1 MHVWPWMAGL
11 YSVGLPFCQSCSWNI
26 SHGHNLMFIHTQV
39 SNYSTK
45 LMDFH
50 HMLGDDMVLVVMSF
64 LYGKDP
70 KEKEIKRTA
79 KVFTEPLVFFLAH

>member
-1 MHVWPWMAGL
+1 
-11 YSVGLPFCQSCSWNI
+11 
-26 SHGHNLMFIHTQV
+26 
-39 SNYSTK
+39 
-45 LMDFH
+45 
-50 HMLGDDMVLVVMSF
+50 MLGDDMVLVVMSF